1 MTTFSPVLKKIS
13 PQQWF
18 LLSTIVV
25 NGGNYL
31 YNLLLG
37 RMLGPEAFAEAALMI
52 TLLLV
57 LSFLGM
63 TFQLSVAKF
72 SAQYDDDVKDIIVS
86 KMMGYALWIGGGIGL
101 LVLLAAPKLQ
111 AFFNTQNALMF
122 QLFGIGI
129 PVYFLMSV
137 NRGHFQGLEQFAKL
151 SFSYQSEMWGRLL
164 ITLTALLLI
173 PAQHG
178 VLVVVGI
185 LVSLVLGLFPLKKIK
200 IDLFGS
206 QSLDSQIAKQIR
218 TFIGITAFYELTQIL
233 INNSDILLVKR
244 YFDAEQAGLYAALAL
259 IGRVVYFVAWM
270 FVMLLLPQVV
280 KAKKR
285 GEKTAPMLFKYVGY
299 ISILSL
305 SIVACCLL
313 FPETIV
319 SILFGEQYVSM
330 AGLLWQYALAT
341 SLFAIANIF
350 TYYFLSIDKYKPIWF
365 SVFFGLSQVV
375 LIALFH
381 QSLTTVVQVQ
391 LIAMLSLLI
400 AQILYF
406 VQHNIKQA

>member
-1 MTTFSPVLKKIS
+1 MTAFSLVLRKIS

-37 RMLGPEAFAEAALMI
+37 RILGPKAFAEAALMV

-72 SAQYDDDVKDIIVS
+72 SAQYDDTKKDMIVS
-86 KMMGYALWIGGGIGL
+86 KMLGYALWIGGGVGL
-101 LVLLAAPKLQ
+101 LVVVAAPKLQ
-111 AFFNTQNALMF
+111 EFFNTQNALMF
-122 QLFGIGI
+122 QLFGLGI
-129 PVYFLMSV
+129 PVYFLMSI
-137 NRGHFQGLEQFAKL
+137 NRGHFQGLEQFTKL

-164 ITLTALLLI
+164 ITLVALVLI

-185 LVSLVLGLFPLKKIK
+185 LVSLFLGLFPFKSLKV
-200 IDLFGS
+200 DFFGS
-206 QSLDSQIAKQIR
+206 QDLDPKITKQIR
-218 TFIGITAFYELTQIL
+218 NFIAITAFYELTQIL

-244 YFDAEQAGLYAALAL
+244 YFEPEQAGLYAALAL

-280 KAKKR
+280 KAKKQGDR
-285 GEKTAPMLFKYVGY
+285 TAPMLSKYVGY
-299 ISILSL
+299 ITILSIF
-305 SIVACCLL
+305 IVVCCLL
-313 FPETIV
+313 FPETII

-350 TYYFLSIDKYKPIWF
+350 TYYFLSQDEYTPIWF
-365 SVFFGLSQVV
+365 SAFFGLSQVV
-375 LIALFH
+375 LIAFFH

-391 LIAMLSLLI
+391 LIAMLSLLVTQVI
-400 AQILYF
+400 YF
-406 VQHNIKQA
+406 LQHSIKQH